1 MASSTLAA
9 VHTLLVVSG
18 TAVGVAAGVLLD
30 PVGQRLADR
39 SRSAEERR
47 RAERAERRKSEAAAI
62 EATSTDEVPVAP
74 AGPAV
79 VPDLDAA
86 PSGPAAT
93 DRPPAEDIPAEPVR
107 HLLNEGPSVP
117 RMVGAGLVTGLLFGL
132 AAANLTVRGHPT
144 DLVLVLPFWVFL
156 AAAVMMSVT
165 DLTHRLVP
173 RQIVYAAGVVILPL
187 LVLSSAQ
194 LHQWHPL
201 VDAAIAGVGAF
212 AVLFAVWFFV
222 PRGMGF
228 GDVRLA
234 GLIGLTIGYLGLLQ
248 AYLSFLAGF
257 VLGLLFGL
265 LLMIG
270 SPSGRKTQ
278 IPFAPALCIGAAIAI
293 VWGDPLVHHLFHA
306 SN

>member
-1 MASSTLAA
+1 LAG
-9 VHTLLVVSG
+9 VHALLVVSG

-39 SRSAEERR
+39 SRSAELRR
-47 RAERAERRKSEAAAI
+47 RAERAERRKAEAAAI
-62 EATSTDEVPVAP
+62 ENPTEDAIVAP
-74 AGPAV
+74 TGPAA
-79 VPDLDAA
+79 VPDLDAV
-86 PSGPAAT
+86 PSVPEVTDLPAV
-93 DRPPAEDIPAEPVR
+93 DDIPVEPVR
-107 HLLNEGPSVP
+107 HLLTEGPSIS
-117 RMVGAGLVTGLLFGL
+117 RMVGAGVVTGLLFGL
-132 AAANLTVRGHPT
+132 TAANLKVRGHPA

-156 AAAVMMSVT
+156 AAAVTVSVT

-173 RQIVYAAGVVILPL
+173 RQVLYPAAVVIVPL
-187 LVLSSAQ
+187 LVLCSAQ

-201 VDAAIAGVGAF
+201 VDAALAGVGAF
-212 AVLFAVWFFV
+212 AVLFLVWFFV
-222 PRGMGF
+222 PKGMGF

-234 GLIGLTIGYLGLLQ
+234 GLIGLTVGYLGLLQ
-248 AYLSFLAGF
+248 AYMSFLMGF

>member
-9 VHTLLVVSG
+9 VHALLVVSG

-30 PVGQRLADR
+30 PLGQRLADR

-47 RAERAERRKSEAAAI
+47 RAERAERRRAAA
-62 EATSTDEVPVAP
+62 ATVESSTDDVPVAP
-74 AGPAV
+74 AGPAA

-86 PSGPAAT
+86 PTAPAVTDQPAA
-93 DRPPAEDIPAEPVR
+93 EGIPAEPVR
-107 HLLNEGPSVP
+107 HLLSEGPSVP
-117 RMVGAGLVTGLLFGL
+117 RMVGAGVVTGLLFGL
-132 AAANLTVRGHPT
+132 TAANLTVRGHPA

-156 AAAVMMSVT
+156 AAAVTLSVT

-173 RQIVYAAGVVILPL
+173 RQMVYAAGVVIAAL
-187 LVLSSAQ
+187 LVVSSAH

-212 AVLFAVWFFV
+212 AVLFVVWFFV

-234 GLIGLTIGYLGLLQ
+234 GLIGLTVGYLGLLQ
-248 AYLSFLAGF
+248 AYLSFLTGF